1 MLNFRS
7 FAQCL
12 LVGKLGQDAKALKTK
27 SGASMLTFSVATNTS
42 VKKQDGSYEKVTTWH
57 DCLMFGSRS
66 EKLATALKKGTVV
79 CIQGSLN
86 YREVE
91 LKSGYKGKTCSI
103 LVEDMQIIAE
113 AVNNGNGGTAKAVR
127 PAPGASRQMPE
138 NQDYADEPWA
148 CEDEIPC

>member
-1 MLNFRS
+1 MLNYRS

-27 SGASMLTFSVATNTS
+27 TGASMLSFNIATNAS
-42 VKKQDGSYEKVTTWH
+42 VKKQDGAYETVTTWH

-79 CIQGSLN
+79 CLQGSLN

-91 LKSGYKGKTCSI
+91 LKNGYKGKTCSI
-103 LVEDMQIIAE
+103 LVEDLQIVAE
-113 AVNNGNGGTAKAVR
+113 AANRNGNGGSGHSA
-127 PAPGASRQMPE
+127 PAASRQTPA

-148 CEDEIPC
+148 SEDEIPC

>member
-27 SGASMLTFSVATNTS
+27 TGASMLSFSIATNAS
-42 VKKQDGSYEKVTTWH
+42 VKKQDGGYETVTTWH

-79 CIQGSLN
+79 CLQGSLN

-91 LKSGYKGKTCSI
+91 LKNGYKGKTCSI
-103 LVEDMQIIAE
+103 LVEDLQIVAE
-113 AVNNGNGGTAKAVR
+113 AANRNGNGGSGHSA
-127 PAPGASRQMPE
+127 PAASRQTPAG
-138 NQDYADEPWA
+138 QDYADEPWA
-148 CEDEIPC
+148 SEDEIPC